1 MHLHYTVRRILA
13 LTLFVLGILTDNH
26 DFSLALNNLALL
38 ANFLYR
44 RSDFHLNAL
53 LEKLAL
59 AYFDRHVILPLVRS
73 YGETS
78 TVTLSPGRIR
88 M

>member
-1 MHLHYTVRRILA
+1 MVCVGLA

-53 LEKLAL
+53 LEKLA
-59 AYFDRHVILPLVRS
+59 FNNF
-73 YGETS
+73 
-78 TVTLSPGRIR
+78 
-88 M
+88 

>member
-1 MHLHYTVRRILA
+1 MVCVGLA

-53 LEKLAL
+53 LKKLAL